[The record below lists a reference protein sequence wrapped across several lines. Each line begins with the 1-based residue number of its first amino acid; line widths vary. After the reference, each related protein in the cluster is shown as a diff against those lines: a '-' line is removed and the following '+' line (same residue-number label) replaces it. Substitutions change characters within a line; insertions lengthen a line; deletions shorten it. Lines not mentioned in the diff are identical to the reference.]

1 MKPLISTCSLSTE
14 FELVGTP
21 CHNLDSTLAT
31 VSFVR
36 FLFFFLM
43 EQVICTEK
51 DPKTLIDTKKEYI

>member
-14 FELVGTP
+14 FELIGTP
-21 CHNLDSTLAT
+21 CHYLDSTLAT

-36 FLFFFLM
+36 FFCFLM